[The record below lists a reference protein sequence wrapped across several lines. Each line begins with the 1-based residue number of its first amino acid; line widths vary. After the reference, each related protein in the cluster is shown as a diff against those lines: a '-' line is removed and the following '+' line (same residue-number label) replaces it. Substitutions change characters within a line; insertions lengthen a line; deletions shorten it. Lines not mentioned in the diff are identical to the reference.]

1 MAADSEKALVGSGAQ
16 RSGKDLE
23 RMKGSDEERFDSR
36 HDERLVL
43 ISQQLQAVQKN
54 LRDKQ
59 RVLLQ
64 VKAVLNSN
72 TIVSIMCRVS
82 TLQLNICSLK

>member
-16 RSGKDLE
+16 RSGKALE
-23 RMKGSDEERFDSR
+23 RMKCSDERFDSR

-64 VKAVLNSN
+64 VN
-72 TIVSIMCRVS
+72 III
-82 TLQLNICSLK
+82 TL

>member
-1 MAADSEKALVGSGAQ
+1 MAADSEKALGNVAQ
-16 RSGKDLE
+16 RRGKELE
-23 RMKGSDEERFDSR
+23 RMKVNDEGFDSR

-54 LRDKQ
+54 LGDKQ

-64 VKAVLNSN
+64 VNIN
-72 TIVSIMCRVS
+72 TIVSIMCQLS
-82 TLQLNICSLK
+82 TLYLNI

>member
-1 MAADSEKALVGSGAQ
+1 MAADSEKALGSVAQ
-16 RSGKDLE
+16 RSGKALE
-23 RMKGSDEERFDSR
+23 RMKGSDEVFDSR

-64 VKAVLNSN
+64 VKEALNIN
-72 TIVSIMCRVS
+72 AIVSIMCQLS
-82 TLQLNICSLK
+82 TL

>member
-1 MAADSEKALVGSGAQ
+1 MAADSVQ

-23 RMKGSDEERFDSR
+23 RMKGSDEGFDSR

-43 ISQQLQAVQKN
+43 ISQQLQAVKKN

-64 VKAVLNSN
+64 VKAVLNIN
-72 TIVSIMCRVS
+72 TIVSIMCPLS
-82 TLQLNICSLK
+82 KL

>member
-1 MAADSEKALVGSGAQ
+1 MAADSEKALVGSVAQ

-23 RMKGSDEERFDSR
+23 RMKGSDEGFDSR

-43 ISQQLQAVQKN
+43 ISQQLQAVKKN

-64 VKAVLNSN
+64 VKEALNIN
-72 TIVSIMCRVS
+72 AIVSIMCQLS
-82 TLQLNICSLK
+82 TL

>member
-1 MAADSEKALVGSGAQ
+1 MAANSEKALVGSGAQ

-23 RMKGSDEERFDSR
+23 RMKGSDEGFDSR

-64 VKAVLNSN
+64 VKAVLNIN
-72 TIVSIMCRVS
+72 TIVLIMCRLS
-82 TLQLNICSLK
+82 TLLT

>member
-1 MAADSEKALVGSGAQ
+1 MAADSEKALVGGGAQ
-16 RSGKDLE
+16 RSGKDLK
-23 RMKGSDEERFDSR
+23 RMKGSDEGFDSQ

-64 VKAVLNSN
+64 VKTVSN
-72 TIVSIMCRVS
+72 INTMGVSIMCQLS
-82 TLQLNICSLK
+82 TF

>member
-1 MAADSEKALVGSGAQ
+1 MAADSEKALVGSVAQ
-16 RSGKDLE
+16 RRGKDLK
-23 RMKGSDEERFDSR
+23 RMKGSDEGFDSR
-36 HDERLVL
+36 HDDRLVL

-64 VKAVLNSN
+64 VKAILNL
-72 TIVSIMCRVS
+72 I
-82 TLQLNICSLK
+82 L